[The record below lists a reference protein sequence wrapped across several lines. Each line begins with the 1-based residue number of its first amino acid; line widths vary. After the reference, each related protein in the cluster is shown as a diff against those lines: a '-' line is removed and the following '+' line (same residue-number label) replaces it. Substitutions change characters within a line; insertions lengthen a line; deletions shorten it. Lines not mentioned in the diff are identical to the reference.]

1 MFELKTMQD
10 GIIIRSL
17 FSYILTIWKSL
28 EERKG
33 KKGKKIVVAYF
44 LNQFVIYRAV

>member
-33 KKGKKIVVAYF
+33 KKIVVACF